1 MSPDQYR
8 QQAALLRA
16 KARAEDSP
24 SVKVELENLAKCY
37 LELARHSEKK
47 ADSSQP
53 VRKNLIPR
61 VMAAFLGGD

>member
-24 SVKVELENLAKCY
+24 CVKVELENFAKCY

-53 VRKNLIPR
+53 VRKI
-61 VMAAFLGGD
+61 